1 MFLITGHSIALAM
14 AIIAMSCIVACVA
27 LIGMVGIAS
36 TMNNT
41 TNKYYDY
48 VNNKLLQCDDRESVE
63 AALLELRADHDLWMT
78 KGDIYVE

>member
-1 MFLITGHSIALAM
+1 MAM
-14 AIIAMSCIVACVA
+14 AIIAMSCVVACVA

-63 AALLELRADHDLWMT
+63 AALLELRADIKYTKLTGIKVWDL
-78 KGDIYVE
+78 E